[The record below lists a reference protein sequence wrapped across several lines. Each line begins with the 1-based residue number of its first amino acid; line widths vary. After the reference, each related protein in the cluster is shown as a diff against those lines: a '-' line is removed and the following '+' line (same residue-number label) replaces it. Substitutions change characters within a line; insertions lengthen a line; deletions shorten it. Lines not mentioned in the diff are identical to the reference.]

1 MATSSK
7 PQAPTS
13 GSESKAPA
21 FIAWT
26 VTDKPSGTYWQKL
39 GACWT
44 HRDGK
49 GLTVQLDA
57 MPIDG
62 RVVLRKP
69 LDPPADQPAE
79 RSPSTKTR
87 RAR

>member
-1 MATSSK
+1 MAKTS
-7 PQAPTS
+7 TS
-13 GSESKAPA
+13 TPATERPDSKAPA

-26 VTDKPSGTYWQKL
+26 VTDKPGGTYWQKL
-39 GACWT
+39 GAGWH

-69 LDPPADQPAE
+69 LDSPTDQVA
-79 RSPSTKTR
+79 
-87 RAR
+87 